1 MEDSG
6 ISQRTGAKSGEQQMT
21 DDPPPLPDSLSPT
34 ASRMNPF
41 ITALE

>member
-21 DDPPPLPDSLSPT
+21 DDPPPLPDSLNPT
-34 ASRMNPF
+34 ARPAKTV
-41 ITALE
+41 TALE